1 MFVASPNGPFVVP
14 VSDMDDIPTGNNN
27 MATVVDMP
35 TSTDMDDTHDM
46 PRTNNFKLV

>member
-14 VSDMDDIPTGNNN
+14 VGDINDIPTVNNSKVK
-27 MATVVDMP
+27 VVDMP
-35 TSTDMDDTHDM
+35 TSTNMVDTHDI